1 MISVIIHHFLH
12 LASERLAGS
21 PFCGGPFDARCS
33 ALWESSVSFTYQFPH
48 YLPRSSVFHF
58 TLCLVLCLVGFH
70 FPFPDLAPFYS
81 SHFVSLFL
89 KQWTADNRVKYGP
102 HCKMPFNGRNFL
114 LAVLRTLSLEA
125 KGPAPT
131 ARAHAWFN
139 GSFPITALTAHIVSA
154 ISHLGFSMLL
164 H

>member
-21 PFCGGPFDARCS
+21 PFYGGPFDARCS

-58 TLCLVLCLVGFH
+58 TLCLVLCLVVFH
-70 FPFPDLAPFYS
+70 FPFPGLAPF
-81 SHFVSLFL
+81 FPPILFFFL

-102 HCKMPFNGRNFL
+102 HCKMPFNERNFL
-114 LAVLRTLSLEA
+114 LAVLSTFSREDGLIPL
-125 KGPAPT
+125 
-131 ARAHAWFN
+131 
-139 GSFPITALTAHIVSA
+139 FPSQQSQHT
-154 ISHLGFSMLL
+154 
-164 H
+164 